1 MYPFIH
7 SVVNIGIR
15 PGHSFE
21 DQKKIRSLNAGA
33 LLGFVI
39 VAALLVLNLL
49 TAHLW
54 LACCYL
60 LLSLVI
66 TGIFLL
72 QQYQLFQP
80 ARFTAITTIALFFSF
95 ISLAYHNNTELLL
108 LLNIAVI
115 ILLLDSWWLIA
126 VTVLVDMF
134 IFIFTHIY
142 NSHHAPLIEALPASR
157 DIISVTSVFMMM
169 MVVLLYNKYEQ
180 RRYRQQME
188 GLNRQNEEKAVRLE
202 NLNKSKEKILSIL
215 SHDLREPLA
224 AMRSLLS
231 LDADMAAPLFNEF
244 AGRARNSL
252 DNVLLSL
259 DNTLRWS
266 HIQLKGSMAY
276 PQYCDVQEA
285 IAQLQQKMGS
295 QMDEKALAF
304 HQQVPRDTLV
314 YVDPDHLAILLRNIL
329 SNAIKFTHG
338 GGNITIAA
346 ATEKEIVHIR
356 ITDTG
361 IGMDTATQARLFDLE
376 RHFTRRGTDNEH
388 GAGLGLLVVK
398 ELVRVNDGQLQ
409 LSSAVDQ
416 GTTVSIQLPGSYV

>member
-1 MYPFIH
+1 MNPFIH

-157 DIISVTSVFMMM
+157 DIISVTSVFVMM

-180 RRYRQQME
+180 RRYRQQ
-188 GLNRQNEEKAVRLE
+188 
-202 NLNKSKEKILSIL
+202 
-215 SHDLREPLA
+215 
-224 AMRSLLS
+224 
-231 LDADMAAPLFNEF
+231 
-244 AGRARNSL
+244 
-252 DNVLLSL
+252 
-259 DNTLRWS
+259 
-266 HIQLKGSMAY
+266 IQF
-276 PQYCDVQEA
+276 
-285 IAQLQQKMGS
+285 LQQSK
-295 QMDEKALAF
+295 
-304 HQQVPRDTLV
+304 
-314 YVDPDHLAILLRNIL
+314 
-329 SNAIKFTHG
+329 
-338 GGNITIAA
+338 
-346 ATEKEIVHIR
+346 
-356 ITDTG
+356 
-361 IGMDTATQARLFDLE
+361 
-376 RHFTRRGTDNEH
+376 
-388 GAGLGLLVVK
+388 
-398 ELVRVNDGQLQ
+398 
-409 LSSAVDQ
+409 
-416 GTTVSIQLPGSYV
+416 